1 MVLDAGSV
9 RCRSLPFRPRSFYS
23 LHDKA
28 WHSNHSFE
36 GYTTSC
42 RVWILG
48 LAFGSTMAFG
58 LEAQITSRSCPCH
71 SVPMPF
77 RRTTTSLL
85 VYPPLTAAA
94 AARRAEGCRRRVLLV
109 SIWTLFSLAVRCDR
123 GCSRSGADQQQQRN
137 REKREMETEWC
148 PSLLPKTDAA
158 MDARADSIPILS
170 STPSTR
176 SLGSVRGQHPPSSVR
191 LVGESPFS
199 QGRRHPPNRWKSHLR
214 VSCGSSRAPATDEAK
229 CFRALPRTASQE

>member
-28 WHSNHSFE
+28 WHLNHSFE

-85 VYPPLTAAA
+85 VYPSLTAAA

-109 SIWTLFSLAVRCDR
+109 SIWTLFSVAVRCDR

-137 REKREMETEWC
+137 RE
-148 PSLLPKTDAA
+148 
-158 MDARADSIPILS
+158 I
-170 STPSTR
+170 
-176 SLGSVRGQHPPSSVR
+176 GRG
-191 LVGESPFS
+191 
-199 QGRRHPPNRWKSHLR
+199 RWKRSGVHPY
-214 VSCGSSRAPATDEAK
+214 C
-229 CFRALPRTASQE
+229 PRPMQLWMPGQIQFQSQVLHPQPDRWGR